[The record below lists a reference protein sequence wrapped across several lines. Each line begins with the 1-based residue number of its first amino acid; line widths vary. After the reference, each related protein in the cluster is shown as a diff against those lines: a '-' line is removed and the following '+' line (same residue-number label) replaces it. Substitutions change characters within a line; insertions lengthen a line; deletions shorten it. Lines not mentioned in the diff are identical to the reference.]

1 MEYSI
6 KYSNNYYTG
15 MSTFEGWPALLYTSI
30 DSNAEDFG
38 PIHNFRP
45 IVAAYYIVYI
55 IIIAFFMVNI
65 FVGFVIVT
73 FQNEGEQEYKNC
85 DLDKNQRNCIEFALK
100 TKPVRR
106 YIPKHRIQYKV
117 WWFVTSQ
124 PFEYAIFILIMINTI
139 TLAMKFYR
147 QPKEYTEALDIL
159 NMIFTAVFALEFVFK
174 LAAFRFKN
182 YFGDAWN
189 VFDFIIVLGSFIDI
203 VYSEV
208 NMLSSL
214 PRETSTPT
222 ATAATVT
229 AATLTA
235 SATAATTAAT
245 AAAAAV
251 TTKATGSIIS
261 INFFRLFRVMRLVKL
276 LARGE
281 GIRTLLWTFIKSFQA
296 LPYVALLIVM
306 LFFIYAV
313 IGMQVSNFFL
323 TKS

>member
-1 MEYSI
+1 
-6 KYSNNYYTG
+6 
-15 MSTFEGWPALLYTSI
+15 
-30 DSNAEDFG
+30 
-38 PIHNFRP
+38 
-45 IVAAYYIVYI
+45 
-55 IIIAFFMVNI
+55 
-65 FVGFVIVT
+65 
-73 FQNEGEQEYKNC
+73 
-85 DLDKNQRNCIEFALK
+85 
-100 TKPVRR
+100 
-106 YIPKHRIQYKV
+106 
-117 WWFVTSQ
+117 VTSQ

-147 QPKEYTEALDIL
+147 QPKEYTEVLDIL
-159 NMIFTAVFALEFVFK
+159 NMIFTAVFALEFIFK

-208 NMLSSL
+208 NTMSSK
-214 PRETSTPT
+214 ES
-222 ATAATVT
+222 VT
-229 AATLTA
+229 AGG
-235 SATAATTAAT
+235 
-245 AAAAAV
+245 
-251 TTKATGSIIS
+251 KQTGSIIS

-313 IGMQVSNFFL
+313 IGM
-323 TKS
+323 